1 VGLEEPHGSVDTPNH
16 GKRSYHERT
25 AESARLEYFAMGLQ
39 PTNHRKKRGTLWR
52 EIEGFGVVDRKRSR
66 KLGLVKS

>member
-1 VGLEEPHGSVDTPNH
+1 MAQLIHPIMANGAITNG
-16 GKRSYHERT
+16 T

-39 PTNHRKKRGTLWR
+39 PTNHRKKRGAPWR

-66 KLGLVKS
+66 KLGLAKS